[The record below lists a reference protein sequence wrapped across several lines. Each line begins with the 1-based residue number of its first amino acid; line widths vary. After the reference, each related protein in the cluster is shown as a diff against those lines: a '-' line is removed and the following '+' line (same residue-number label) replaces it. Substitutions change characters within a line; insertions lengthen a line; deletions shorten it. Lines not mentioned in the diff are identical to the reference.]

1 MSCLRYH
8 ANRGSSGDTIGSLL
22 IFDGGGVEGPGALCL
37 SSRRGEGIEYAVPGT
52 LSGEG
57 IEYAVPGTLS
67 CPRNP
72 VGNLSWLYRL
82 AKGGQGDAH
91 KIVLA
96 EEHEHRLY
104 RDAHSFYPRPHALR
118 GDASPHALRELRR
131 GRLQP
136 VDDHRNERRQRCII
150 PRARIS
156 PVNAIVHVPA
166 PHRVVVNVLQ
176 LLPHHGLVGDHP
188 RMASLLPELMIS
200 VRPAGDEVGILGVTK
215 LVATSA
221 HGELFGHA

>member
-1 MSCLRYH
+1 MLSLRAGARLRDTRVLPGRLLYDPRDACLVVP
-8 ANRGSSGDTIGSLL
+8 SG
-22 IFDGGGVEGPGALCL
+22 
-37 SSRRGEGIEYAVPGT
+37 
-52 LSGEG
+52 
-57 IEYAVPGTLS
+57 
-67 CPRNP
+67 
-72 VGNLSWLYRL
+72 
-82 AKGGQGDAH
+82 
-91 KIVLA
+91 
-96 EEHEHRLY
+96 EEHELRLY

-166 PHRVVVNVLQ
+166 PHRVVVDVLQ